1 MLTRKQV
8 WRKAKLQNY
17 YFYNKDDK
25 YNYFEIDES
34 IPVKKKGVK
43 FSNVVKTILIPT
55 NDENNFLYNYY
66 NAHLYFTNTDEKINE
81 NEGEC
86 ETENE
91 TETESE
97 TETETKNKNE

>member
-1 MLTRKQV
+1 MLTRKQI

-17 YFYNKDDK
+17 HFYNNDDK
-25 YNYFEIDES
+25 YNYFEIDEF
-34 IPVKKKGVK
+34 IPVRKKGVK
-43 FSNVVKTILIPT
+43 FSNIVKTILIPT

-86 ETENE
+86 ETE
-91 TETESE
+91 SE